1 MGGRGSGSRIV
12 STRPPQAQ
20 AGAQAQTAAPTG
32 GAAARVYA
40 GPFVHMT
47 QQDADDMAQAQN
59 RYDINTRLAINQ
71 YIREDAQSNGFTL
84 SQNMNHKLENGQT
97 LDATETY
104 VAQRLDAAMHDLGKN
119 TLLFRAAHKDFLE
132 ALGVQN
138 YQNMTPAQLNAAVK
152 GAEYKEKKFVS
163 TAFDRSKN
171 PFISGAQSGG
181 REVYLNIK
189 APGGTKCVLGNAKQA
204 EIILSRGT
212 VFRAT
217 GAHFDGTTAYPR
229 LGGALPRV
237 VVDIEI
243 VTEQGRSITWLPA
256 RRARLP
262 RRWRRRAAERPPR
275 IAPRRA
281 RNALSPRARVL
292 PCSSPQREHG
302 AFLAERRASKWADA
316 VQTFSALCRRRYRRS
331 SYSLIR

>member
-32 GAAARVYA
+32 GPAARVYA

-47 QQDADDMAQAQN
+47 QQ
-59 RYDINTRLAINQ
+59 
-71 YIREDAQSNGFTL
+71 
-84 SQNMNHKLENGQT
+84 
-97 LDATETY
+97 DATETY

-119 TLLFRAAHKDFLE
+119 TMLFRAAHKDFLE

-138 YQNMTPAQLNAAVK
+138 YQNMTPAQLDAAVK

-243 VTEQGRSITWLPA
+243 VTE
-256 RRARLP
+256 
-262 RRWRRRAAERPPR
+262 
-275 IAPRRA
+275 
-281 RNALSPRARVL
+281 
-292 PCSSPQREHG
+292 
-302 AFLAERRASKWADA
+302 
-316 VQTFSALCRRRYRRS
+316 
-331 SYSLIR
+331 

>member
-20 AGAQAQTAAPTG
+20 TGAQTQTAAPTG
-32 GAAARVYA
+32 GPAARVYA

-104 VAQRLDAAMHDLGKN
+104 VAQRLDSAMHDLGKN
-119 TLLFRAAHKDFLE
+119 TMLYRAAHKDFLE

-138 YQNMTPAQLNAAVK
+138 YQNMTPAQLDAAVK

-171 PFISGAQSGG
+171 RSSA
-181 REVYLNIK
+181 
-189 APGGTKCVLGNAKQA
+189 
-204 EIILSRGT
+204 
-212 VFRAT
+212 
-217 GAHFDGTTAYPR
+217 
-229 LGGALPRV
+229 
-237 VVDIEI
+237 
-243 VTEQGRSITWLPA
+243 GRS
-256 RRARLP
+256 
-262 RRWRRRAAERPPR
+262 
-275 IAPRRA
+275 
-281 RNALSPRARVL
+281 
-292 PCSSPQREHG
+292 Q
-302 AFLAERRASKWADA
+302 ADA
-316 VQTFSALCRRRYRRS
+316 KCT
-331 SYSLIR
+331 

>member
-20 AGAQAQTAAPTG
+20 IGAQTQTATPTG
-32 GAAARVYA
+32 GPAARVYA

-71 YIREDAQSNGFTL
+71 YIREDTQSNGFTL

-119 TLLFRAAHKDFLE
+119 TMLFRAAHKDFLE

-243 VTEQGRSITWLPA
+243 VTE
-256 RRARLP
+256 
-262 RRWRRRAAERPPR
+262 
-275 IAPRRA
+275 
-281 RNALSPRARVL
+281 
-292 PCSSPQREHG
+292 
-302 AFLAERRASKWADA
+302 
-316 VQTFSALCRRRYRRS
+316 
-331 SYSLIR
+331 

>member
-20 AGAQAQTAAPTG
+20 AGAQAQTAPTG
-32 GAAARVYA
+32 GPAARVYA

-119 TLLFRAAHKDFLE
+119 TMLFRAAHKDFLE

-243 VTEQGRSITWLPA
+243 VTE
-256 RRARLP
+256 
-262 RRWRRRAAERPPR
+262 
-275 IAPRRA
+275 
-281 RNALSPRARVL
+281 
-292 PCSSPQREHG
+292 
-302 AFLAERRASKWADA
+302 
-316 VQTFSALCRRRYRRS
+316 
-331 SYSLIR
+331 

>member
-20 AGAQAQTAAPTG
+20 AGTQAQTAAPTG
-32 GAAARVYA
+32 GPVARVYA

-47 QQDADDMAQAQN
+47 QQDADDMAQTQN

-71 YIREDAQSNGFTL
+71 YIREDTQSNGFTL

-119 TLLFRAAHKDFLE
+119 TMLFRAAHKDFLE

-138 YQNMTPAQLNAAVK
+138 YQNMTPAQLDAAVK

-171 PFISGAQSGG
+171 PFISGAQAGG

-243 VTEQGRSITWLPA
+243 ITE
-256 RRARLP
+256 
-262 RRWRRRAAERPPR
+262 
-275 IAPRRA
+275 
-281 RNALSPRARVL
+281 
-292 PCSSPQREHG
+292 
-302 AFLAERRASKWADA
+302 
-316 VQTFSALCRRRYRRS
+316 
-331 SYSLIR
+331 

>member
-32 GAAARVYA
+32 GPAARVYA

-119 TLLFRAAHKDFLE
+119 TMLFRAAHKDFLE

-138 YQNMTPAQLNAAVK
+138 YQNMTPAQLNAAVR
-152 GAEYKEKKFVS
+152 ARS
-163 TAFDRSKN
+163 TRRKSLCPPPLTAPRTRS
-171 PFISGAQSGG
+171 SA
-181 REVYLNIK
+181 
-189 APGGTKCVLGNAKQA
+189 
-204 EIILSRGT
+204 
-212 VFRAT
+212 
-217 GAHFDGTTAYPR
+217 
-229 LGGALPRV
+229 
-237 VVDIEI
+237 
-243 VTEQGRSITWLPA
+243 GRSQAGA
-256 RRARLP
+256 R
-262 RRWRRRAAERPPR
+262 
-275 IAPRRA
+275 
-281 RNALSPRARVL
+281 
-292 PCSSPQREHG
+292 C
-302 AFLAERRASKWADA
+302 
-316 VQTFSALCRRRYRRS
+316 T
-331 SYSLIR
+331 